1 MTMQAPPRHQR
12 CTHCVMDTTDPGIT
26 FDEDGRCSHCRAAAL
41 RLAVLPQS
49 EEEAQVRLEGLAARI
64 RSAAP
69 DAEYQCLVGLSGG
82 VDSSY
87 VALQAARLG
96 LRTLA
101 VHFDNGWNSEIAVSN
116 IERLCTTLGFDLVT
130 EVIDWREFRDLQ
142 RSFLLASVIDV
153 ELVTDH
159 AIFATMLRLA
169 REHGIEFVLSGN
181 NAATE
186 SILPAAWVWPKQ
198 DKRNI
203 KAIHDRFGSVPLTTY
218 PTCGVVRW
226 GLARYA
232 GVGPRYVEVL
242 NELRFRKDEA
252 MATLE
257 REVGWRY
264 YGGKHYESTFTR
276 YYQAHILP
284 TKFGVDKRLAHLSSL
299 IANGEL
305 DRKDALREL
314 EAPLYEPAALAED
327 TAFVCKKLGFTEA
340 ELAAILAAPP
350 VPHDAYPSSAR
361 TLRALQSL
369 RGRARQR
376 SQGRSG

>member
-1 MTMQAPPRHQR
+1 MTTEPSVTYRR
-12 CTHCVMDTTDPGIT
+12 CTRCVMDTSDPAIT
-26 FDEDGRCSHCRAAAL
+26 FDEDGRCSHCRGAEVRLTALPATEDEAAA
-41 RLAVLPQS
+41 RLA
-49 EEEAQVRLEGLAARI
+49 ALAERI
-64 RSAAP
+64 RRAAP

-116 IERLCTTLGFDLVT
+116 IERLCTTLDFDLVT
-130 EVIDWREFRDLQ
+130 EVINWQEFRDLQ

-169 REHGIEFVLSGN
+169 RRHDIGFVLSGN

-186 SILPAAWVWPKQ
+186 SILPTAWVWPKQ

-203 KAIHDRFGSVPLTTY
+203 AAIHDRFGSVPLTTY

-242 NELRFRKDEA
+242 NELCFRKDEA
-252 MATLE
+252 MAELE

-299 IANGEL
+299 VVNGEVS
-305 DRKDALREL
+305 REDALAEL
-314 EAPLYEPAALAED
+314 EAPLYEPAELATD
-327 TAFVCKKLGFTEA
+327 TAFVCKKLGFTED
-340 ELAAILAAPP
+340 ELADILAAAP

-361 TLRALQSL
+361 TLRALQSV
-369 RGRARQR
+369 RAGARRRAHERQR
-376 SQGRSG
+376 